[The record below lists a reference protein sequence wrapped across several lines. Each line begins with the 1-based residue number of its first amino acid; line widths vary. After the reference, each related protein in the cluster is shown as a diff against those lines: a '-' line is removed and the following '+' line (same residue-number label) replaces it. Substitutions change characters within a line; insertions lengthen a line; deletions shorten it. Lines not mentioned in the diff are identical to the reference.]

1 MNIIDYLKW
10 RGDLSLKVDP
20 FNEVDNLCIAQMS
33 YTKFDKYLNV
43 KDELTIGELSDL
55 YFSHHTVSEVKKSKS
70 FVGSAPQVLK
80 QMSKTKRFSSMKVHH
95 FVSISN
101 KEKTEQFCAFQ
112 VDLDSK
118 TTYVVFRGTDDTL
131 YGWQEDFN
139 LSYEI
144 TNAQKSSADY
154 VNKYLK
160 GNRKYIFGGHSKGG
174 NLAIFAATRAMK
186 RIRKKIT
193 LIYSNDGP
201 GLNDLF
207 TNYDEIADLY
217 GRYIKIVPSFDFFGT
232 LFDSEFADHIII
244 KSDELLMLQHDAMS
258 WQVEGNR
265 FIRANKLEPESL
277 VIKKGMNDFL
287 KDVNLEQRKEFVD
300 FVFAALDELHVKN
313 ITDFNKV
320 SFVAL
325 VNALKKLMSMDE
337 STKKT
342 ATKLS
347 KVFTDLIG
355 YEANEVISN
364 VSEKIGTIFKQ

>member
-33 YTKFDKYLNV
+33 YTKFDKYLNE

-70 FVGSAPQVLK
+70 FVGSAPLVLK
-80 QMSKTKRFSSMKVHH
+80 QMSMTKRFSSMKVHH

-112 VDLDSK
+112 IDLDSK

-154 VNKYLK
+154 VNKHLK

-174 NLAIFAATRAMK
+174 NLAIYAATRALK
-186 RIRKKIT
+186 RIRKKIS

-207 TNYDEIADLY
+207 TDYDDIADLY

-232 LFDSEFADHIII
+232 IFDSDFAEHIII

-300 FVFAALDELHVKN
+300 FVFATLEELRVKN

-347 KVFTDLIG
+347 KVFTNLID

-364 VSEKIGTIFKQ
+364 VSEKIGTIFK